1 MQSIPSEWVLSHLP
15 RKGKD
20 VTLRV
25 KKKEKTWHARYSG
38 IVGSRARGLSGGWK
52 DFAFDNNLEESDV
65 CLFEL
70 SSGIHDDI
78 VMDVSI
84 FRVVTE
90 VSPLTRV
97 SRSPSRRGRRS
108 KYATERN

>member
-1 MQSIPSEWVLSHLP
+1 MLSHLP
-15 RKGKD
+15 RKGED

-25 KKKEKTWHARYSG
+25 KGKEKTWHARYNG
-38 IVGSRARGLSGGWK
+38 IVGNPARGLSGGWK
-52 DFAFDNNLEESDV
+52 DFVLDNNLEEFDV
-65 CLFEL
+65 CMFEL
-70 SSGIHDDI
+70 ASGIHDDI

-84 FRVVTE
+84 FRVVAE

-108 KYATERN
+108 KYATEQN